1 METNLE
7 FDMTTIGRFSSILRY
22 NVETYLNLYGIF
34 VKNNYPSIYNYFTKP
49 GTQPDSNSF
58 DFLAAMIQESDKIN
72 ALLKVHSNSFQKI
85 DDWNLLEFIEGI
97 RIKLQTVN
105 NLSKWTRSSLTQN
118 SWSSPAIQTNYQLKR
133 FQNLEDVTLG
143 ILNDN
148 NNQND
153 WSGLAV
159 ENNLFESDYSI
170 QGGSVIEIT
179 QPLGTSPNLFL
190 NSIVDNLSGEK
201 LYGIDFNNQINW
213 INNDL
218 AILSYIDT
226 VKQATITLVTI
237 KKGDVPEFYDM
248 GVDSSLLTGNDVG
261 SLSYVSLIRQ
271 LTQLFATDDSLRNF
285 QVNSFS
291 YKGGVSYVDFSI
303 DTFYDLVYNSVQPLT
318 TN

>member
-1 METNLE
+1 
-7 FDMTTIGRFSSILRY
+7 
-22 NVETYLNLYGIF
+22 
-34 VKNNYPSIYNYFTKP
+34 
-49 GTQPDSNSF
+49 
-58 DFLAAMIQESDKIN
+58 MIQESDKIN